1 MFTEYVANS
10 NTLYSRCYT
19 SRMKFR
25 ALQENLRK
33 ALWER
38 IEEGELTGLRLA
50 RDTGFK
56 QAHISNFLNRKR
68 GLSVEGMDKVLN
80 VQRLSVLDLLDPGE
94 INKRASIAPPSQ
106 DDFENVLLV
115 DGAVAAR
122 QPVIM
127 SMKVKDIV
135 KLKKSFLR
143 KLRPEMEG
151 DREHWERF
159 VIIRA
164 DGREGM
170 SMYPSPAA
178 RRHRPD
184 RPPLQFA
191 QALSQRRIQH
201 VRGRQERH
209 LHREICRS
217 RGQSP
222 GPAPPQHAYPVEV
235 MADGAG
241 QESPRLP
248 DRARLLCGN

>member
-1 MFTEYVANS
+1 
-10 NTLYSRCYT
+10 
-19 SRMKFR
+19 MKFR

-38 IEEGELTGLRLA
+38 IDEGELTGLRLA
-50 RDTGFK
+50 KDTGFK

-94 INKRASIAPPSQ
+94 INKRASIVPPSQ

-115 DGAVAAR
+115 DGVVAAR

-143 KLRPEMEG
+143 KLRSEMEG

-170 SMYPSPAA
+170 SMYPRLLPGATVLID
-178 RRHRPD
+178 RHYNSLKPYRKGESNMY
-184 RPPLQFA
+184 A
-191 QALSQRRIQH
+191 VNKNGACT
-201 VRGRQERH
+201 VK
-209 LHREICRS
+209 
-217 RGQSP
+217 
-222 GPAPPQHAYPVEV
+222 YVEV
-235 MADGAG
+235 AG
-241 QESPRLP
+241 NHVVLRPHNTAYAVEVLP
-248 DRARLLCGN
+248 MEPGEKVHDYLIGRVCYVGIET

>member
-1 MFTEYVANS
+1 M
-10 NTLYSRCYT
+10 RCYT
-19 SRMKFR
+19 LGMKFR

-50 RDTGFK
+50 QETGFK

-80 VQRLSVLDLLDPGE
+80 VQRLSILDLLDPSE
-94 INKRASIAPPSQ
+94 INKRASIAPPS
-106 DDFENVLLV
+106 DDQFQNVLLV
-115 DGAVAAR
+115 DGSVAAR

-127 SMKVKDIV
+127 RMKVKDIM

-151 DREHWERF
+151 DREAWERF

-170 SMYPSPAA
+170 SMYPRLLPGATVLIDRHYNSLKPYRKGESNMYAVA
-178 RRHRPD
+178 RNADCTVKYVEVAGNHLVLRPHN
-184 RPPLQFA
+184 
-191 QALSQRRIQH
+191 S
-201 VRGRQERH
+201 
-209 LHREICRS
+209 
-217 RGQSP
+217 
-222 GPAPPQHAYPVEV
+222 AYPVEV
-235 MADGAG
+235 MAMEPGKKVHDYLIGRICYVG
-241 QESPRLP
+241 IET
-248 DRARLLCGN
+248 

>member
-1 MFTEYVANS
+1 
-10 NTLYSRCYT
+10 
-19 SRMKFR
+19 MKFR

-38 IEEGELTGLRLA
+38 IDEGELTGLRLA
-50 RDTGFK
+50 KDTGFK

-80 VQRLSVLDLLDPGE
+80 VQRLSVLDLLDPDE
-94 INKRASIAPPSQ
+94 INKRASIVPPSQ

-115 DGAVAAR
+115 DGVVAAR

-143 KLRPEMEG
+143 KLRSEMEG

-170 SMYPSPAA
+170 SMYPRLLPGATVLID
-178 RRHRPD
+178 RHYNSLKPYRKGESNMYAVNKNGACTVKYVEVAGNHVVLRP
-184 RPPLQFA
+184 
-191 QALSQRRIQH
+191 H
-201 VRGRQERH
+201 NT
-209 LHREICRS
+209 
-217 RGQSP
+217 
-222 GPAPPQHAYPVEV
+222 AYPVEV
-235 MADGAG
+235 
-241 QESPRLP
+241 LP
-248 DRARLLCGN
+248 MEPGKKVHDYLIGRVCYVGIET

>member
-1 MFTEYVANS
+1 
-10 NTLYSRCYT
+10 
-19 SRMKFR
+19 MKFR

-50 RDTGFK
+50 RETGFK

-80 VQRLSVLDLLDPGE
+80 VQRLSILDLLDPGE
-94 INKRASIAPPSQ
+94 INKRASIAPPSE
-106 DDFENVLLV
+106 DEFDNVLLV

-122 QPVIM
+122 QPLIM

-135 KLKKSFLR
+135 KMKRSFLR

-151 DREHWERF
+151 DRETWERF

-170 SMYPSPAA
+170 SMYP
-178 RRHRPD
+178 
-184 RPPLQFA
+184 
-191 QALSQRRIQH
+191 
-201 VRGRQERH
+201 
-209 LHREICRS
+209 
-217 RGQSP
+217 
-222 GPAPPQHAYPVEV
+222 
-235 MADGAG
+235 
-241 QESPRLP
+241 
-248 DRARLLCGN
+248 RLLPGATVLIDRHYNSLKPYRKGESNMYAVDATETAP